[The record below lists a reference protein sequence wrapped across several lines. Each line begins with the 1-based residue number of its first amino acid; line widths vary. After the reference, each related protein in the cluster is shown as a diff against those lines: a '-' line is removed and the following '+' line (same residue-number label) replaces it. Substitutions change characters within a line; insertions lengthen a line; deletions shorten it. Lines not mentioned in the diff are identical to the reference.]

1 MRKFGLTTL
10 LCLSLLVSLPLSAAS
25 IEFGPAFGPGKEDP
39 GTRLDTIVA
48 VVDDDIITR
57 SELNAAL
64 TTIERQARQ
73 RNSPLPP
80 QDVLERQVLD
90 RLILNL
96 LQRRAAERNG
106 IVVDDQTVNAA
117 LEDIA
122 RQNNLTLS
130 QLRETIEQEGFS
142 FAKFREDIRQEISIT
157 RLRQRVVDSRIQ
169 VSEQEVDNLLTGAQT
184 SQGDQEYH
192 IAQILIAVPEGADQ
206 EQLDAGRAKVQEVLE
221 QLRQGADFQR
231 LAVTV
236 SDGRQALEGGDLG
249 WRRVDQ
255 LPTLFMDVVPRL
267 QPGQVSDPIR
277 SPSGF
282 HIVKL
287 LEVKGGQRQMIT
299 QTHARHILI
308 KTSEVVS
315 DEDAQLHL
323 QRLRDRIVS
332 GEDFG
337 ELARA
342 HSNDPASAVQGG
354 DLGWLSPGEVAR
366 QFEEKMNALQPGE
379 ISEPFKTPFG
389 WHIVQVLER
398 RRHDSTVE
406 AQRAAAREALFK
418 RKSEEE
424 WEQWLR
430 QLRDEAYVEVRL
442 D

>member
-1 MRKFGLTTL
+1 MRNFGLITI

-25 IEFGPAFGPGKEDP
+25 IEYGPTFGPGEEDP
-39 GTRLDTIVA
+39 GTPLDTIVA
-48 VVDDDIITR
+48 IVDDDIITR
-57 SELNAAL
+57 SELDAAL
-64 TTIERQARQ
+64 ATIEQQARQ
-73 RNSPLPP
+73 GNNPLPP
-80 QDVLERQVLD
+80 QNVLERQVLD

-96 LQRRAAERNG
+96 LQRRAVERNG

-157 RLRQRVVDSRIQ
+157 RLRQRVVESRIQ
-169 VSEQEVDNLLTGAQT
+169 VSEQEVNNLLTGAQT
-184 SQGDQEYH
+184 NQGDREYH
-192 IAQILIAVPEGADQ
+192 IAQILIALPEGTDE
-206 EQLDAGRAKVQEVLE
+206 EQLDAARAKVQEVLE
-221 QLRQGADFQR
+221 QLRQGADFQG
-231 LAVTV
+231 LAMTV

-249 WRRVDQ
+249 WRKADQ
-255 LPTLFMDVVPRL
+255 LPTLFAEVVPRL
-267 QPGQVSDPIR
+267 QPGQISDPIR

-287 LEVKGGQRQMIT
+287 LEVKGEQRQMIT
-299 QTHARHILI
+299 QTHPRHILI

-315 DEDAQLHL
+315 DEDALLHL
-323 QRLRDRIVS
+323 QRLRERIVN

-354 DLGWLSPGEVAR
+354 DLGWLSPGEVAQ

-398 RRHDSTVE
+398 RRHDSTIE
-406 AQRAAAREALFK
+406 AQRTAAHEALFK

-424 WEQWLR
+424 WDQWLR
-430 QLRDEAYVEVRL
+430 RLRDEAYVEVRL
-442 D
+442 